1 MITKAEDLDLVS
13 SRLDEI
19 YKIVKKDRKFF
30 SYMGENSKNY
40 LDLFKLTATSFLLEN
55 AQCIRFNMISKALSR
70 DNKLGKKTKTL
81 DEDLDFLRKKLKL
94 ECEEAKHSTNMKLLY
109 RRANTAFQGFEN
121 SLIVPSIKSSNV
133 LRTLLHL
140 SSIREIFSQIEE
152 TDTTEKNID
161 TIQDEVVNFLKAHK
175 NEIDSNVLLELANI
189 VNQIIAPFY
198 CDLKEKEKNLR
209 KEPYLSDDMAA
220 AIKYLNMVD
229 SYFRKIAL
237 LSNKLESAAKQ
248 RTTSNWE

>member
-1 MITKAEDLDLVS
+1 MITKVEDLDLVS
-13 SRLDEI
+13 SRLG
-19 YKIVKKDRKFF
+19 KINNIIEEDAKFF
-30 SYMGENSKNY
+30 SYIGENSKNY

-94 ECEEAKHSTNMKLLY
+94 ECEEAVHSTNMKLLY
-109 RRANTAFQGFEN
+109 CRVNTAVEGFEN
-121 SLIVPSIKSSNV
+121 NLIALSSKSSNV
-133 LRTLLHL
+133 LRTLVHL
-140 SSIREIFSQIEE
+140 SSIREIFSQIEQ
-152 TDTTEKNID
+152 TDTTKKNID

-175 NEIDSNVLLELANI
+175 NEIDSNVLFELANI
-189 VNQIIAPFY
+189 VNQAIAPFY
-198 CDLKEKEKNLR
+198 YDLKEKEKNLQ
-209 KEPYLSDDMAA
+209 KAPYLSDEMAA